1 MTEPGVTPI
10 VRRLGP
16 DQWRT
21 YRGVR
26 LRALRNAPTAFG
38 STLAGE
44 RGLTER
50 EWRARLAS
58 RAQFV
63 ATVGSRTVG
72 TAAGIQAEGEGAELI
87 SMWVA
92 PRFRGTGVGS
102 QLVSAVL
109 DWALA
114 KGFHTVHL
122 WVAAENLAAERRYAR
137 HGFTRTG
144 ATQPVT
150 AGRPDRCEFAMARRL
165 D

>member
-1 MTEPGVTPI
+1 MSERGATPI

-16 DQWRT
+16 EEWRT

-26 LRALRNAPTAFG
+26 LRALRNAPSAFG
-38 STLAGE
+38 ATLAGE
-44 RGLTER
+44 RGLKER

-63 ATVGSRTVG
+63 VTVGSRTVG

-109 DWALA
+109 DWARA
-114 KGFHTVHL
+114 GGFHSIHL
-122 WVAAENLAAERRYAR
+122 WVAAENLAAERRYLR

-144 ATQPVT
+144 LTQPVI
-150 AGRPDRCEFAMARRL
+150 AGRPDRCEFAMSRHL